1 MFIDDEKSA
10 RDHRRRE
17 GRAVL
22 YITATALA
30 ACVLMVLGLL
40 NVAHAKT
47 IDAPADILQGDI
59 GETHLV
65 LDVRDAVQHEE
76 PLAVTVFQEVAAD
89 APVDPVTTASTATD
103 DDAASIDRRLGAA
116 LTLAA
121 LVALAGLA
129 QMASRSIDPAPAR
142 PAPWRSEA

>member
-40 NVAHAKT
+40 NVANAMP
-47 IDAPADILQGDI
+47 IDASVAILQGDI

-65 LDVRDAVQHEE
+65 LDVRDAVQREE
-76 PLAVTVFQEVAAD
+76 PLAVTVFQEVAGD
-89 APVDPVTTASTATD
+89 APVDPVTTASTAT

-129 QMASRSIDPAPAR
+129 QMAGRRIDPAPAR
-142 PAPWRSEA
+142 AAPWRSEA